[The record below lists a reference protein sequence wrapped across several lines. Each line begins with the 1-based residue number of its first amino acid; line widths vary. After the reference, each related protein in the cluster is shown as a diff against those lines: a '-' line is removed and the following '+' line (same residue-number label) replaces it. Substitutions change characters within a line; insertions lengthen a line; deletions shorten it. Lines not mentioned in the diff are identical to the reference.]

1 MKKKL
6 ILLVAL
12 CNFAVFAVTPVVTI
26 LTPIGNL
33 TKPGNFT
40 TYGHGVGAG

>member
-26 LTPIGNL
+26 LTPGGNL
-33 TKPGNFT
+33 TKPDIT
-40 TYGHGVGAG
+40 TNRHGVGY